1 MKYFEQ
7 QLEEI
12 NEKSRKTAWAAFAA
26 ACGVSII
33 LAGAIFVMTPLKR
46 TEVRLLVVDKN
57 TGYPSE
63 ITTLAD
69 FQSGNVKQMTANEAL
84 SKHFV
89 QQYIIAHDSYNH
101 YTVRNDWKVV
111 QMYSTPEV
119 FNDYKRKFANGI
131 EERIGKDKVME
142 VIIHSMNLMPTKTD
156 YNGKNIGRI
165 MQARVEKVV
174 RAGENIME
182 RSTGTVTISFAYD
195 EHLKMDEQARN
206 TNPLGFTVTAYQ
218 FAFDQRT
225 ENFPEPQEF
234 YPEQQPETISPKT
247 PETAPQDSVSPA
259 SAEVSGNLNGNEIA
273 TPTAS
278 ARNDIAV
285 SGKTANGYLSP
296 ETAPQGLPTP
306 AVAENS
312 GQDATQGKSENNSG
326 NLKDETVSGSPNN
339 TEQAQGES
347 K

>member
-1 MKYFEQ
+1 MTKYFEQ

-12 NEKSRKTAWAAFAA
+12 NEKSRKTAWRAF
-26 ACGVSII
+26 GVMSGICVI
-33 LAGAIFVMTPLKR
+33 LAGAIFAMTPLKR

-57 TGYPSE
+57 TGYPTE

-69 FQSGNVKQMTANEAL
+69 FQSGNVKQITANEAL
-84 SKHFV
+84 NKYFV

-131 EERIGKDKVME
+131 EERIGKNKVME

-165 MQARVEKVV
+165 MQARVEKIV
-174 RAGENIME
+174 RSGENIEE

-195 EHLKMDEQARN
+195 DHLKMDEQARN

-218 FAFDQRT
+218 YAFDQRT

-234 YPEQQPETISPKT
+234 YPEPQDTAVEMISPKT
-247 PETAPQDSVSPA
+247 PETTSQDGVSPA
-259 SAEVSGNLNGNEIA
+259 NVDISGNLNSE
-273 TPTAS
+273 T
-278 ARNDIAV
+278 V
-285 SGKTANGYLSP
+285 SPKEP

-306 AVAENS
+306 AAADNS
-312 GQDATQGKSENNSG
+312 GNTVIASEQSERGNPPTTENDKNLSG
-326 NLKDETVSGSPNN
+326 NLKDGN
-339 TEQAQGES
+339 QGES

>member
-1 MKYFEQ
+1 MTKHFEEK
-7 QLEEI
+7 LEEL
-12 NEKSRKTAWAAFAA
+12 NEKSRKTAWVVAAV
-26 ACGVSII
+26 ACGVSMV
-33 LAGAIFVMTPLKR
+33 LAGAIFAMTPLKR

-57 TGYPSE
+57 TGYPAE

-69 FQSGNVKQMTANEAL
+69 FQSGNTKQILASEAL
-84 SKHFV
+84 SKYFV
-89 QQYIIAHDSYNH
+89 QQYIIAHDSYNY
-101 YTVRNDWKVV
+101 YTVRDAWKTV
-111 QMYSTPEV
+111 QMYSTEQV
-119 FNDYKRKFANGI
+119 FKDYARKFDPPHNI
-131 EERIGKDKVME
+131 EERIGKNKVME

-174 RAGENIME
+174 RSGENIEE

-195 EHLKMDEQARN
+195 NHLKMDEQARN

-218 FAFDQRT
+218 YAFDQRT

-234 YPEQQPETISPKT
+234 YPEPQKPVVELISPKT

-259 SAEVSGNLNGNEIA
+259 SA
-273 TPTAS
+273 
-278 ARNDIAV
+278 AV
-285 SGKTANGYLSP
+285 SGQVENSVPQSP

-306 AVAENS
+306 AVADNS
-312 GQDATQGKSENNSG
+312 GQGQPENKSDNPDSLSATQGTGS
-326 NLKDETVSGSPNN
+326 VSGSTNN
-339 TEQAQGES
+339 TEQTQGES

>member
-1 MKYFEQ
+1 MTKYFEQ

-12 NEKSRKTAWAAFAA
+12 NEKSRKTAWTAF
-26 ACGVSII
+26 GVMSGICVI
-33 LAGAIFVMTPLKR
+33 LAGAIFAMTPLKR

-57 TGYPSE
+57 TGYPTE

-69 FQSGNVKQMTANEAL
+69 FQSGNVKQITANEAL
-84 SKHFV
+84 NKYFV

-131 EERIGKDKVME
+131 EERIGKNKVME

-165 MQARVEKVV
+165 MQARVEKIV
-174 RAGENIME
+174 RSGENIEE

-195 EHLKMDEQARN
+195 DHLKMDEQARN

-218 FAFDQRT
+218 YAFDQRT

-234 YPEQQPETISPKT
+234 YPEPQDTAVEMISPKT
-247 PETAPQDSVSPA
+247 PETTSQDGVSPA
-259 SAEVSGNLNGNEIA
+259 NVDISGNLNNE
-273 TPTAS
+273 TVSPKEPESVTADKDVPS
-278 ARNDIAV
+278 AVTD
-285 SGKTANGYLSP
+285 
-296 ETAPQGLPTP
+296 
-306 AVAENS
+306 
-312 GQDATQGKSENNSG
+312 NSG
-326 NLKDETVSGSPNN
+326 NLNTTQGQDSSPATQVQNDAN
-339 TEQAQGES
+339 TQGET

>member
-7 QLEEI
+7 KLEEL

-57 TGYPSE
+57 TGYPTE

-84 SKHFV
+84 SKYFV

-119 FNDYKRKFANGI
+119 FNDYKLKFANGI

-195 EHLKMDEQARN
+195 EHLKMDEQSRN

-218 FAFDQRT
+218 YAFDQRT

-234 YPEQQPETISPKT
+234 YPEPQNEAVELISPKT
-247 PETAPQDSVSPA
+247 PETAPQGSVSPA
-259 SAEVSGNLNGNEIA
+259 SAEVSGNLNSNEIA

-306 AVAENS
+306 AVADNSGETQGQPENKDTTENS
-312 GQDATQGKSENNSG
+312 PNSSG
-326 NLKDETVSGSPNN
+326 NLKDNN
-339 TEQAQGES
+339 QGES